1 MTNNDMMSP
10 RTLSDKNPDANEA
23 RHLATGNL
31 GH

>member
-10 RTLSDKNPDANEA
+10 GTVLDKNPDANEA

-31 GH
+31 GY